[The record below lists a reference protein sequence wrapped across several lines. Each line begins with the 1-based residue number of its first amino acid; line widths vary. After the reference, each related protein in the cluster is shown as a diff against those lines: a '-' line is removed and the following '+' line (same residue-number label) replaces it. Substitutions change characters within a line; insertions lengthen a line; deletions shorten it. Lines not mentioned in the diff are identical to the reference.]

1 MIQRWIART
10 KNIKAISW
18 QNKEVP
24 PSWPICCTGPVWT
37 TSGQGLRN
45 WESPDSPASL
55 TTCWLCHHHHIPY
68 FFQKLTPSTFCPC
81 RPISR
86 HLRAPLV
93 IEEPRG
99 RTGCFPAKVLGWGRP
114 ALNCP
119 KKLRPAD
126 GEYRSLL
133 PSCLPGL
140 PRGPNCIRVG
150 QGGRWEGAVVKGTTR
165 LRLACLLHSS
175 SFLELNVISRI
186 LYIAK

>member
-1 MIQRWIART
+1 MAQPRSSSLFLANLLYWA
-10 KNIKAISW
+10 SLDHF
-18 QNKEVP
+18 
-24 PSWPICCTGPVWT
+24 WT
-37 TSGQGLRN
+37 RVEKLGMPWLT
-45 WESPDSPASL
+45 ASL

-68 FFQKLTPSTFCPC
+68 FFQKLTLSTFCSC

-133 PSCLPGL
+133 PRCLPCPAARTQLHTRGS
-140 PRGPNCIRVG
+140 RGPL
-150 QGGRWEGAVVKGTTR
+150 GRGSCKGDNK
-165 LRLACLLHSS
+165 A
-175 SFLELNVISRI
+175 
-186 LYIAK
+186 

>member
-1 MIQRWIART
+1 MIQSWIARI
-10 KNIKAISW
+10 KNSNGTIKKFLPLGQS
-18 QNKEVP
+18 
-24 PSWPICCTGPVWT
+24 GPVWT

-45 WESPDSPASL
+45 WECPDSPTSL
-55 TTCWLCHHHHIPY
+55 TTCWFCHHHHIPY

-133 PSCLPGL
+133 PGCLACPAARTQLHTRGS
-140 PRGPNCIRVG
+140 RGPL
-150 QGGRWEGAVVKGTTR
+150 GRGSCKGDNK
-165 LRLACLLHSS
+165 A
-175 SFLELNVISRI
+175 
-186 LYIAK
+186 